1 MRTFRGFIKG
11 QLLGKLTACEHNFT
25 QLLLTSQPMFLTKEH
40 ISNLTILSPGAI
52 TSSPIVQILN
62 ETPDIMEELIYCQ

>member
-1 MRTFRGFIKG
+1 
-11 QLLGKLTACEHNFT
+11 
-25 QLLLTSQPMFLTKEH
+25 MFLTKEH